1 MQNTLQFLPETVDNM
16 IELGIFKGGSIALYE
31 ATLFTRRDSWA
42 WNIRTDRVRALDCYL
57 ERRLA
62 TERVRLYYGTDQQD
76 RQALK
81 SIAHENFKDQ
91 PLDLVIDDAS
101 HFYEP
106 AKTSLNVFLPL
117 LRPGGV
123 YLIED
128 WAWAHWQQGFEALP
142 SRVDHRIRR
151 SKEPIDKA

>member
-1 MQNTLQFLPETVDNM
+1 MSKPARESARWL
-16 IELGIFKGGSIALYE
+16 LGGGERQSKSIC
-31 ATLFTRRDSWA
+31 TRNRPT
-42 WNIRTDRVRALDCYL
+42 N
-57 ERRLA
+57 
-62 TERVRLYYGTDQQD
+62 

-91 PLDLVIDDAS
+91 PLNLVHDNTS

-106 AKTSLNVFLPL
+106 AKSSLNVFLSL

-128 WAWAHWQQGFEALP
+128 WAWAHWQQGVEAFQQGGP
-142 SRVDHRIRR
+142 PDTPIKR
-151 SKEPIDKA
+151 SH